1 MPHIVGKLD
10 KRVIELLGISAV
22 PNTPILIG
30 MTNQTHMKSKHPN
43 DYKKYYNS
51 ISNII
56 KKPDYIRQN
65 PKDNSIEYVKEFKIN
80 GEFVKVAI
88 RVSSS
93 NQWYVR
99 SLYTLNNNRVRNYI
113 AKGSLI
119 KY

>member
-30 MTNQTHMKSKHPN
+30 TTNQTHMKSKHPN

-56 KKPDYIRQN
+56 MKPDYIRQN